1 VFATAAADDEDVHP
15 FNDLEE
21 AGKNAGNVGGNRLL
35 GRGDCSAAPYA
46 LKYAEYSLI
55 RKMIGVMNT
64 QQSLSERRE
73 LTRKLVYELLE
84 ERRQLWALHER
95 LIAMQPFRE
104 DRELKRLVRQYCQ
117 ILIDY
122 ISLEHFGIY
131 QRIAEGGERRRR
143 VIELA
148 DEIYPRLIETT
159 DAALDFNDKC
169 EGLSDVELPGQLA
182 GELAVLGDALTTRM
196 ELEDR
201 LIESMTA

>member
-1 VFATAAADDEDVHP
+1 
-15 FNDLEE
+15 
-21 AGKNAGNVGGNRLL
+21 
-35 GRGDCSAAPYA
+35 
-46 LKYAEYSLI
+46 
-55 RKMIGVMNT
+55 MNT
-64 QQSLSERRE
+64 QQTLSERRE
-73 LTRKLVYELLE
+73 MTRKLVYELLE

-95 LIAMQPFRE
+95 LAGMQPYRE
-104 DRELKRLVRQYCQ
+104 DKDLKPLVRQYCQ

-143 VIELA
+143 VVELA

-169 EGLSDVELPGQLA
+169 EALSDLELPGELA
-182 GELAVLGDALTTRM
+182 GELAVLQDALSTRM

-201 LIESMTA
+201 LIEAMTA